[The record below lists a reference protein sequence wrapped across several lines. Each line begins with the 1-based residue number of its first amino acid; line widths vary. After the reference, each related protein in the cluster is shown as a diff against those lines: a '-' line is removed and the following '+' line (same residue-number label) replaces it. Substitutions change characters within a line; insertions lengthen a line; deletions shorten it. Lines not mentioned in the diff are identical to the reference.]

1 MLIKLLLIYVASYIG
16 CRLIVRFLKEQK
28 MIDIEDDPKI
38 ACIVIAPLIFIGL
51 IVATLFAYICKWST
65 KNKREDEFVNR
76 YNKKLPEV
84 WHKFNRFL
92 ETGKP
97 YILDNASTFDKEYDK
112 YIDEQD
118 LFNGF
123 RPAYDTA
130 KVVKTE
136 AADNGPKDVLTGYH
150 EAMNLASQIAR
161 QTQQPIITATQSPA
175 GSSQII
181 FRSAVGD
188 TMARYHEIVD
198 PIINSAQ
205 RQIGS
210 PRYRLTPRRTDNIR
224 KINDHIN
231 ELFISIMKEK
241 CRGC

>member
-1 MLIKLLLIYVASYIG
+1 MLIKLLLIYIASYIG
-16 CRLIVRFLKEQK
+16 SRLIIRFLKEQK
-28 MIDIEDDPKI
+28 MIDVKDDPKI

-65 KNKREDEFVNR
+65 KNKREDEFVNK

-84 WHKFNRFL
+84 WYKLNRFL

-97 YILDNASTFDKEYDK
+97 SILDNASTFDKEYDK

-118 LFNGF
+118 LFNDF
-123 RPAYDTA
+123 RTAYDTA

-136 AADNGPKDVLTGYH
+136 ATDNGPKDVLTGYH

-161 QTQQPIITATQSPA
+161 QTQQPIITAVQRPA
-175 GSSQII
+175 GSC
-181 FRSAVGD
+181 
-188 TMARYHEIVD
+188 
-198 PIINSAQ
+198 
-205 RQIGS
+205 
-210 PRYRLTPRRTDNIR
+210 YRLTPRRTDNIR

-241 CRGC
+241 CRDY

>member
-65 KNKREDEFVNR
+65 KKKREDEFVNR

-84 WHKFNRFL
+84 WYKLNRFL

-97 YILDNASTFDKEYDK
+97 SILDNASTFDKEYDK

-136 AADNGPKDVLTGYH
+136 ATDNGPKDVLTGYH

-161 QTQQPIITATQSPA
+161 QTQQPIITAVQRPA
-175 GSSQII
+175 GSC
-181 FRSAVGD
+181 
-188 TMARYHEIVD
+188 
-198 PIINSAQ
+198 
-205 RQIGS
+205 
-210 PRYRLTPRRTDNIR
+210 YRLTPGRTDNIR

>member
-1 MLIKLLLIYVASYIG
+1 MLKLLLIYIASYIG
-16 CRLIVRFLKEQK
+16 CRLIIRFLKEQK

-84 WHKFNRFL
+84 RYKLNRFL

-97 YILDNASTFDKEYDK
+97 SILDNASTFDKEYDK

-118 LFNGF
+118 LFNDF
-123 RPAYDTA
+123 SPAYDTA

-136 AADNGPKDVLTGYH
+136 ATDNGPKDILTSYR

-161 QTQQPIITATQSPA
+161 QTQQPIITAVQRPA

-188 TMARYHEIVD
+188 TMTRYHEIVD
-198 PIINSAQ
+198 PIINSVQ
-205 RQIGS
+205 RPTGS
-210 PRYRLTPRRTDNIR
+210 RYRLTPKRTDNIR
-224 KINDHIN
+224 KIDNHIN
-231 ELFISIMKEK
+231 ELFVSIMKEK
-241 CRGC
+241 RRGY

>member
-1 MLIKLLLIYVASYIG
+1 MLIKLLLIYIASYIG
-16 CRLIVRFLKEQK
+16 SRLIIRFLKEQK
-28 MIDIEDDPKI
+28 MIDVKDDPKI
-38 ACIVIAPLIFIGL
+38 ACVVIAPLIFIGL

-65 KNKREDEFVNR
+65 KNKREDEFVNK

-84 WHKFNRFL
+84 WYKFNRFL

-97 YILDNASTFDKEYDK
+97 SILDNASTFDKEYDK

-118 LFNGF
+118 LFNDF

-136 AADNGPKDVLTGYH
+136 ATDNGPKDILTSYH

-175 GSSQII
+175 G
-181 FRSAVGD
+181 
-188 TMARYHEIVD
+188 
-198 PIINSAQ
+198 
-205 RQIGS
+205 
-210 PRYRLTPRRTDNIR
+210 YRLTPGRTDNIR

-231 ELFISIMKEK
+231 KLFISIMKEK
-241 CRGC
+241 CRGH

>member
-1 MLIKLLLIYVASYIG
+1 MFIKLLLVYAASYIG

-28 MIDIEDDPKI
+28 MIDVEDDPKI
-38 ACIVIAPLIFIGL
+38 ACVLIAPLMFIGL
-51 IVATLFAYICKWST
+51 IVTTLSAYICKWST
-65 KNKREDEFVNR
+65 KKKREDEFVNR

-84 WHKFNRFL
+84 WHKLNRFL

-97 YILDNASTFDKEYDK
+97 SILDNASTFDKEYDK

-118 LFNGF
+118 LFNDF
-123 RPAYDTA
+123 RPVYDTA

-136 AADNGPKDVLTGYH
+136 ATDNGPKDVLTGYH

-175 GSSQII
+175 GS
-181 FRSAVGD
+181 
-188 TMARYHEIVD
+188 
-198 PIINSAQ
+198 
-205 RQIGS
+205 
-210 PRYRLTPRRTDNIR
+210 RYRLTPRRTDNIR

>member
-1 MLIKLLLIYVASYIG
+1 MLIKLLLIYIASYIG
-16 CRLIVRFLKEQK
+16 CRLIIRFLKEQK
-28 MIDIEDDPKI
+28 LLKDRDDPKV
-38 ACIVIAPLIFIGL
+38 ACIAIAPLMFIGL
-51 IVATLFAYICKWST
+51 IVSALMAYIYIWVT
-65 KNKREDEFVNR
+65 KKKREDEFVNR

-97 YILDNASTFDKEYDK
+97 SILDNASTFDKEYDK

-118 LFNGF
+118 LFNDF
-123 RPAYDTA
+123 RPVYDIA

-136 AADNGPKDVLTGYH
+136 ATDNGPKDVLTGYH

-161 QTQQPIITATQSPA
+161 QTQQPTITAAQRPA
-175 GSSQII
+175 GS
-181 FRSAVGD
+181 
-188 TMARYHEIVD
+188 
-198 PIINSAQ
+198 
-205 RQIGS
+205 
-210 PRYRLTPRRTDNIR
+210 RYRLTPRRTDNIR
-224 KINDHIN
+224 KINVHIN

>member
-1 MLIKLLLIYVASYIG
+1 MFIKLLLVYAASYIG

-28 MIDIEDDPKI
+28 MIDVEDDPKI
-38 ACIVIAPLIFIGL
+38 ACVLIAPLMFIGL
-51 IVATLFAYICKWST
+51 IVTTLSAYICKWST
-65 KNKREDEFVNR
+65 KKKREDEFVNR

-84 WHKFNRFL
+84 WHKLNRFL

-97 YILDNASTFDKEYDK
+97 SILDNASTFDKEYDK

-118 LFNGF
+118 LLNDF

-136 AADNGPKDVLTGYH
+136 ATDNGPKDVLTGYH
-150 EAMNLASQIAR
+150 EAMNLVSQIAR

-175 GSSQII
+175 GS
-181 FRSAVGD
+181 RC
-188 TMARYHEIVD
+188 
-198 PIINSAQ
+198 
-205 RQIGS
+205 
-210 PRYRLTPRRTDNIR
+210 RLTPGRTDNIR

>member
-28 MIDIEDDPKI
+28 MIDVEDDPKI
-38 ACIVIAPLIFIGL
+38 VCVLIAPLVFIGL

-65 KNKREDEFVNR
+65 KKKREDEFVNR

-84 WHKFNRFL
+84 WYKLNRFL

-97 YILDNASTFDKEYDK
+97 SILDNASTFDKEYDK

-161 QTQQPIITATQSPA
+161 QTQQPIITAAQRPV
-175 GSSQII
+175 GS
-181 FRSAVGD
+181 
-188 TMARYHEIVD
+188 RYH
-198 PIINSAQ
+198 
-205 RQIGS
+205 
-210 PRYRLTPRRTDNIR
+210 LTPRRTDNIR
-224 KINDHIN
+224 KTNDPIN
-231 ELFISIMKEK
+231 EVFISLMKEK
-241 CRGC
+241 CRGR

>member
-65 KNKREDEFVNR
+65 KKKREDEFVNR

-84 WHKFNRFL
+84 WYKLNRFL

-97 YILDNASTFDKEYDK
+97 SILDNASTFDKEYDK

-136 AADNGPKDVLTGYH
+136 ATDSGPKDVLTGYH
-150 EAMNLASQIAR
+150 EAINLASQIAR

-175 GSSQII
+175 GSC
-181 FRSAVGD
+181 
-188 TMARYHEIVD
+188 
-198 PIINSAQ
+198 
-205 RQIGS
+205 
-210 PRYRLTPRRTDNIR
+210 YRLTPGRTDNIR

>member
-1 MLIKLLLIYVASYIG
+1 MFIKMLLVYAASYIG

-28 MIDIEDDPKI
+28 MIDVEDDPKV
-38 ACIVIAPLIFIGL
+38 ACIAIAPLMFIGL
-51 IVATLFAYICKWST
+51 IVSALMAYIYIWVT
-65 KNKREDEFVNR
+65 KKKREDEFVNR

-84 WHKFNRFL
+84 WYKLNRFI

-97 YILDNASTFDKEYDK
+97 SILDNASTFDKEYDK

-118 LFNGF
+118 LFNDF

-136 AADNGPKDVLTGYH
+136 ATDNGPKDVLTGYH
-150 EAMNLASQIAR
+150 EAMNLVSQIAR

-175 GSSQII
+175 GS
-181 FRSAVGD
+181 
-188 TMARYHEIVD
+188 H
-198 PIINSAQ
+198 
-205 RQIGS
+205 
-210 PRYRLTPRRTDNIR
+210 YRLTPRRTDNIR

-231 ELFISIMKEK
+231 ELFISITKEK
-241 CRGC
+241 CRGY

>member
-1 MLIKLLLIYVASYIG
+1 MFIKLLLVYAASYIG

-28 MIDIEDDPKI
+28 MIDVEDDPKI
-38 ACIVIAPLIFIGL
+38 ACVLIAPLMFIGL
-51 IVATLFAYICKWST
+51 IVTTLSAYICKWST
-65 KNKREDEFVNR
+65 KKKREDEFVNR

-84 WHKFNRFL
+84 WHKLNRFL

-97 YILDNASTFDKEYDK
+97 SILDNASTFDKEYDK
-112 YIDEQD
+112 YIDEQN
-118 LFNGF
+118 LFNDF
-123 RPAYDTA
+123 RPTYDTA

-136 AADNGPKDVLTGYH
+136 ATDNGPKDVLTGYH

-175 GSSQII
+175 GS
-181 FRSAVGD
+181 
-188 TMARYHEIVD
+188 H
-198 PIINSAQ
+198 
-205 RQIGS
+205 
-210 PRYRLTPRRTDNIR
+210 YRLTPRRTDNIR

-241 CRGC
+241 CRGY

>member
-1 MLIKLLLIYVASYIG
+1 MFIKLLLVYAASYIG

-28 MIDIEDDPKI
+28 MIDVEDDPKI
-38 ACIVIAPLIFIGL
+38 ACVLIAPLMFIGL
-51 IVATLFAYICKWST
+51 IVTTLSAYICKWST
-65 KNKREDEFVNR
+65 KKKREDEFVNR

-84 WHKFNRFL
+84 WHKLNRFL

-97 YILDNASTFDKEYDK
+97 SILDNASTFDKEYDK
-112 YIDEQD
+112 YIDEQN
-118 LFNGF
+118 LFNDF

-136 AADNGPKDVLTGYH
+136 ATDNGPKDVLTGYH
-150 EAMNLASQIAR
+150 EAMNLVSQIAR

-175 GSSQII
+175 GS
-181 FRSAVGD
+181 
-188 TMARYHEIVD
+188 H
-198 PIINSAQ
+198 
-205 RQIGS
+205 
-210 PRYRLTPRRTDNIR
+210 YRLTPRRTDNIR

-241 CRGC
+241 CRGY

>member
-1 MLIKLLLIYVASYIG
+1 MLLVYAASYIG

-28 MIDIEDDPKI
+28 MIDVEDDPKV
-38 ACIVIAPLIFIGL
+38 ACIAIAPLMFIGL
-51 IVATLFAYICKWST
+51 IVSALMAYIYIWVT
-65 KNKREDEFVNR
+65 KKKREDEFVNR

-84 WHKFNRFL
+84 WYKLNRFI

-97 YILDNASTFDKEYDK
+97 SILDNASTFDKEYDK

-118 LFNGF
+118 LFNDF

-136 AADNGPKDVLTGYH
+136 ATDNGPKDVLTGYH
-150 EAMNLASQIAR
+150 EAMNLVSQIAR

-175 GSSQII
+175 GS
-181 FRSAVGD
+181 
-188 TMARYHEIVD
+188 H
-198 PIINSAQ
+198 
-205 RQIGS
+205 
-210 PRYRLTPRRTDNIR
+210 YRLTPRRTDNIR

-231 ELFISIMKEK
+231 ELFISITKEK
-241 CRGC
+241 CRGY